1 MVIHKVS
8 KVILSAVVTLGMLSV
23 LPVAGAAPTPGDA
36 HSTAYMGVMVDSV
49 SPELAASLHLKDGS
63 GAAITGVDQDGP
75 ACRAG
80 LKNGDVVVAFNGKPV
95 EGPEQLAS
103 LIHTS
108 TAGKTVSMTV
118 LRDGQSR
125 DVKVTLGDWKQ
136 MAGMPKIAMP
146 PMPSMP
152 FASPAPAPAPLPSRP
167 YPDVDIQSVTTLSA
181 RHGIVVEAL
190 SPQLCDFFG
199 VPQNKGLLVRS
210 VEKGSPGAAA
220 GLRAGDV
227 VLKVNGEM
235 VHDMAD
241 WRRALKANNGK
252 LTLGIVRDKKVQT
265 IEMLLPANSS
275 KLQGEDWDSLGQDMQ
290 ELAEEMQQL
299 GPELAE
305 NARDTATLAQLDQ
318 HQIDEINR
326 QADAAAKNAIPDL
339 NKQAEKIRKQADA
352 AMKAATP
359 EMKKQAEKLSK
370 QAAEIAKQS
379 EQVRKQM
386 EKMAPQ
392 LERDAI
398 LMADSMKP
406 SAKEIADMARQMEKT
421 MKVMGPEF
429 QKQMEQFKKDMEKEK
444 RDWQDILKGT
454 DTKHF

>member
-1 MVIHKVS
+1 MVIHNIS
-8 KVILSAVVTLGMLSV
+8 KLLIFVVVTLGVMG
-23 LPVAGAAPTPGDA
+23 VAGAVPMPGDA
-36 HSTAYMGVMVDSV
+36 HSGAYMGIMVDNV
-49 SPELAASLHLKDGS
+49 SPEQAAALHLKDGN

-80 LKNGDVVVAFNGKPV
+80 LKTGDVVVTFNGTRI
-95 EGPEQLAS
+95 EDADQLAS
-103 LIHTS
+103 LIHS
-108 TAGKTVSMTV
+108 SAAGKTVAMTV
-118 LRDGQSR
+118 VRDGKSQE
-125 DVKVTLGDWKQ
+125 VKVTLGDWRE
-136 MAGMPKIAMP
+136 MAHMPKVPLP
-146 PMPSMP
+146 PVVATP
-152 FASPAPAPAPLPSRP
+152 FAAPTPPLPGRM

-181 RHGIVVEAL
+181 RHGIVVEPL

-199 VPQNKGLLVRS
+199 VPQNKGVLVRS

-227 VLKVNGEM
+227 VLKVNSET

-241 WRRALKANNGK
+241 WRRALKSNNGK
-252 LTLGIVRDKKVQT
+252 LTFSIVRDKKVQT
-265 IEMLLPANSS
+265 IEMALPANSS
-275 KLQGEDWDSLGQDMQ
+275 KLQNQDWNGISEDMRA
-290 ELAEEMQQL
+290 LAGEMQQL

-305 NARDTATLAQLDQ
+305 KAGETATLAQLDQ

-326 QADAAAKNAIPDL
+326 QADVAAKNAIPDL
-339 NKQAEKIRKQADA
+339 NKQAEKVRKQADA

-398 LMADSMKP
+398 LLADSVKP
-406 SAKEIADMARQMEKT
+406 SAKEIADMARQMEET
-421 MKVMGPEF
+421 IKVMGPEF

>member
-1 MVIHKVS
+1 MVIHKGS
-8 KVILSAVVTLGMLSV
+8 KAILAAVVTLGMMSV

-108 TAGKTVSMTV
+108 TAGKTISMTV

-152 FASPAPAPAPLPSRP
+152 FAPPAAAPLPSRP

-227 VLKVNGEM
+227 VLKVNSEM

-241 WRRALKANNGK
+241 WRRALKSNNGK
-252 LTLGIVRDKKVQT
+252 LTLSIVRDKKAQT
-265 IEMLLPANSS
+265 IEMILPANSS
-275 KLQGEDWDSLGQDMQ
+275 ELQNQDWNGISEDMQ
-290 ELAEEMQQL
+290 ALAEEMQQL
-299 GPELAE
+299 GPELEE

-379 EQVRKQM
+379 EQVRKRWKRWPRSWR
-386 EKMAPQ
+386 ET
-392 LERDAI
+392 
-398 LMADSMKP
+398 P
-406 SAKEIADMARQMEKT
+406 S
-421 MKVMGPEF
+421 
-429 QKQMEQFKKDMEKEK
+429 
-444 RDWQDILKGT
+444 
-454 DTKHF
+454 